1 MCVGC
6 QTCTFVNPTGIIE
19 LDEAEYQINI
29 S

>member
-6 QTCTFVNPTGIIE
+6 QTCTFVHSTGIIE